1 MSEAISRYPGLNL
14 GQAHGEAN
22 ARAEETVFGFWVFL
36 MSDLIVFGIMF
47 ATYASYLNPVGM
59 AGGPGPTELFDLKS
73 VAYQTGFLLLGG
85 AADGG
90 VSLAVKY
97 EHGRGKVI
105 LWLLISAALGAGFV
119 TFEILDFITQAG
131 KGGTPQV
138 SGWLSVYWGLV
149 GLHGIHVSSGIIW
162 ILMMVV
168 QILVRGLDDT
178 VKVRLAMLGVFWH
191 FLDLIWVG
199 IFSFV
204 FLVPLA

>member
-85 AADGG
+85 AAYGG